1 MIADM
6 IETAVEAPGAPPGSD
21 EWQTRCSSSKLA
33 AILGVSPWQTP
44 FEVWHRLAGHIRGS
58 EEPTPAM
65 LRGTHLES
73 GIIDWW
79 HAMNP
84 DWEVEE
90 TGTWQSK
97 EHPWLYDTP
106 DSLALDPSG
115 RPWTLEVKTTTTWDG
130 WGPDGSITI
139 PPYYG
144 AQTICHEAVMGVPC
158 LVIAVGPDFKMRTYV
173 RDSPQWMI
181 DSILDE
187 VRAFL
192 DTLPG
197 GPAEQEP
204 EPGVPVDLSAA
215 VASTPVYRGWA
226 RRLDDD
232 DAAAEDL
239 AFARI
244 ALDEARAR
252 FEAYRMILFLSMDEA
267 EALKWRGR
275 TLMSR
280 RTDGSLYVA
289 DAETLRGVIE

>member
-33 AILGVSPWQTP
+33 AILGASPWQTR

-58 EEPTPAM
+58 EEPTTAM
-65 LRGTHLES
+65 LRGTHLEA

-97 EHPWLYDTP
+97 DHPWLFDTP
-106 DSLALDPSG
+106 DALALDPDGS
-115 RPWTLEVKTTTTWDG
+115 PWTLEVKTTTTWDG

-139 PPYYG
+139 PPYYS

-158 LVIAVGPDFKMRTYV
+158 LVIAVGPGFQMRTYV
-173 RDSPQWMI
+173 RDSPRWMI
-181 DSILDE
+181 DSTLDE
-187 VRAFL
+187 VRGFL

-204 EPGVPVDLSAA
+204 EPDVPVDLSAA
-215 VASTPVYRGWA
+215 VASTPVYRGWH
-226 RRLDDD
+226 RHLDDD
-232 DAAAEDL
+232 NAAAEDL
-239 AFARI
+239 AFSRI

-252 FEAYRMILFLSMDEA
+252 FEAHRMILFLSMDEA
-267 EALKWRGR
+267 DALKWRGR

-289 DAETLRGVIE
+289 DAETLRGVIS